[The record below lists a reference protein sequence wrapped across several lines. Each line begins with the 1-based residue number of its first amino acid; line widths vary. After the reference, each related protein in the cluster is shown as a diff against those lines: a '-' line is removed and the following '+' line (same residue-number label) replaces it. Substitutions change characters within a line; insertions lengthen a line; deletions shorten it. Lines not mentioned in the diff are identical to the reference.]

1 MTKTYNRQDGETT
14 KAYTAFTTYRDM
26 GSSRSLDRVE
36 EKIYGT
42 QIGHK
47 RGTNLT
53 SLKRWS
59 REWNWVERCRDYDL
73 DRLGG
78 ALRVRETELR
88 QIKSEHEK
96 AAYIQDLENYQL
108 QQKEIGMMTLNL
120 ATRWRS
126 LSERESLESIS
137 LILEPIHQAL
147 KASDGVI
154 PRDKI
159 DLLFTSQ
166 LAAKNLILAAT
177 SGAEL
182 TAKGLAIKQLLDSI
196 ECEIDARSR

>member
-1 MTKTYNRQDGETT
+1 MTKTYDRQEKETT
-14 KAYTAFTTYRDM
+14 KAYTAFTIYRDM
-26 GSSRSLDRVE
+26 ESARSLDRVE

-78 ALRVRETELR
+78 ALRVREAEMR
-88 QIKSEHEK
+88 QIKSDCEK
-96 AAYIQDLENYQL
+96 AAYIQDLEHYQL

-120 ATRWRS
+120 ANR
-126 LSERESLESIS
+126 SLESIS

-154 PRDKI
+154 PRDRI

-166 LAAKNLILAAT
+166 LAAKNLMMAAT

-182 TAKGLAIKQLLDSI
+182 AAKGLVIEQLLDSI

>member
-1 MTKTYNRQDGETT
+1 MTKTYDRQDGETT
-14 KAYTAFTTYRDM
+14 KAYTAFTIYRDM

-59 REWNWVERCRDYDL
+59 REWNWVDRCRDYDR
-73 DRLGG
+73 DRE
-78 ALRVRETELR
+78 AEMR

-120 ATRWRS
+120 ANR
-126 LSERESLESIS
+126 SLESIS

-147 KASDGVI
+147 KASDGVV

-159 DLLFTSQ
+159 DILFASQ
-166 LAAKNLILAAT
+166 LAAKNLMLAAT

-182 TAKGLAIKQLLDSI
+182 TAKGLAIEQMLDSI
-196 ECEIDARSR
+196 EGELEARSGKT

>member
-1 MTKTYNRQDGETT
+1 MTKTYERQDGETT
-14 KAYTAFTTYRDM
+14 KAYTAFTLYRDM
-26 GSSRSLDRVE
+26 GSRRSLDRVE

-59 REWNWVERCRDYDL
+59 REWNWVDRCRNYDL
-73 DRLGG
+73 DRE
-78 ALRVRETELR
+78 AEMR

-96 AAYIQDLENYQL
+96 AAYIQDLENYHL
-108 QQKEIGMMTLNL
+108 QQKTIGMATLSFT
-120 ATRWRS
+120 ARS
-126 LSERESLESIS
+126 LEAIS

-147 KASDGVI
+147 RSSGGVI

-159 DLLFTSQ
+159 DILFTSQ
-166 LAAKNLILAAT
+166 LAAKNLMMAAT

-182 TAKGLAIKQLLDSI
+182 TAQGLAIEQMLDSI
-196 ECEIDARSR
+196 ECEIDSRSR

>member
-1 MTKTYNRQDGETT
+1 MIKTYDRQNGETT
-14 KAYTAFTTYRDM
+14 KAYTAFTLYRDM
-26 GSSRSLDRVE
+26 GSARSLDRVE

-59 REWNWVERCRDYDL
+59 REWNWVDRCRDYDR
-73 DRLGG
+73 DR
-78 ALRVRETELR
+78 EQEMR
-88 QIKSEHEK
+88 QIKSAHEK
-96 AAYIQDLENYQL
+96 AAYIQDLEHYQL
-108 QQKEIGMMTLNL
+108 QQKTIGMMTLNL
-120 ATRWRS
+120 ATR
-126 LSERESLESIS
+126 SLESIA

-147 KASDGVI
+147 KASGGVI

-159 DLLFTSQ
+159 DLLFASQ
-166 LAAKNLILAAT
+166 LAAKNLMLAAS

-182 TAKGLAIKQLLDSI
+182 AAKGLVIEQLLESI
-196 ECEIDARSR
+196 ECEIDARSRSL

>member
-14 KAYTAFTTYRDM
+14 KAYTAFSIYRDM
-26 GSSRSLDRVE
+26 GSARSRSAPPRRSLDRVE

-59 REWNWVERCRDYDL
+59 REWNWVDRCRDYDL
-73 DRLGG
+73 DR
-78 ALRVRETELR
+78 EQEMR
-88 QIKSEHEK
+88 QIKLEHEK
-96 AAYIQDLENYQL
+96 AAYIQDLEHYQL

-120 ATRWRS
+120 ANR
-126 LSERESLESIS
+126 SLESIS

-147 KASDGVI
+147 KASGGVI

-159 DLLFTSQ
+159 DLLFASQ
-166 LAAKNLILAAT
+166 LAAKNLMMAAI

-182 TAKGLAIKQLLDSI
+182 AAKGLVIEQLLESI

>member
-1 MTKTYNRQDGETT
+1 MTKTYDRQDGETI
-14 KAYTAFTTYRDM
+14 KAYNAFTIYRDM
-26 GSSRSLDRVE
+26 ESTRSLDRVE

-47 RGTNLT
+47 RSTNLT

-59 REWNWVERCRDYDL
+59 REWNWVERCRNYDL
-73 DRLGG
+73 DR
-78 ALRVRETELR
+78 ETEMR
-88 QIKSEHEK
+88 QIKSDRDK
-96 AAYIQDLENYQL
+96 AAYIQDLEHYQL

-120 ATRWRS
+120 ATR
-126 LSERESLESIS
+126 SLESIS

-154 PRDKI
+154 PRDRI

-166 LAAKNLILAAT
+166 LAAKNLMMAVT

-182 TAKGLAIKQLLDSI
+182 AAKGLVIEQLLDSI

>member
-1 MTKTYNRQDGETT
+1 MTKTYDRQDGETT
-14 KAYTAFTTYRDM
+14 KAYTAFTIYRDM
-26 GSSRSLDRVE
+26 ESTRSLDRVE

-42 QIGHK
+42 QIGYK

-59 REWNWVERCRDYDL
+59 RGWNWVDRCRDL
-73 DRLGG
+73 DH
-78 ALRVRETELR
+78 EQEMR
-88 QIKSEHEK
+88 QIKSAHEK

-108 QQKEIGMMTLNL
+108 QQKEIGMATLSL
-120 ATRWRS
+120 ATR
-126 LSERESLESIS
+126 SLESIS

-147 KASDGVI
+147 KASGGII
-154 PRDKI
+154 PRDRI
-159 DLLFTSQ
+159 DLLFAAQ
-166 LAAKNLILAAT
+166 LVAKHLMIAAR

-182 TAKGLAIKQLLDSI
+182 AAKGLVIEQLLESNAKRVTKAV

>member
-1 MTKTYNRQDGETT
+1 MTKTYERQDGETT
-14 KAYTAFTTYRDM
+14 KAYTAFTIYRDI
-26 GSSRSLDRVE
+26 GSVRSLDRVE

-42 QIGHK
+42 QVGHK

-59 REWNWVERCRDYDL
+59 REWNWVDRCRDYDL
-73 DRLGG
+73 DR
-78 ALRVRETELR
+78 ETEMR

-120 ATRWRS
+120 ATR
-126 LSERESLESIS
+126 SLESIS

-147 KASDGVI
+147 KASGGVI

-182 TAKGLAIKQLLDSI
+182 TAKGLAIEQLLESI

>member
-1 MTKTYNRQDGETT
+1 M
-14 KAYTAFTTYRDM
+14 
-26 GSSRSLDRVE
+26 
-36 EKIYGT
+36 
-42 QIGHK
+42 
-47 RGTNLT
+47 
-53 SLKRWS
+53 
-59 REWNWVERCRDYDL
+59 
-73 DRLGG
+73 
-78 ALRVRETELR
+78 R

-96 AAYIQDLENYQL
+96 AAYIQDLEHYQL

-120 ATRWRS
+120 ANR
-126 LSERESLESIS
+126 SLESIS
-137 LILEPIHQAL
+137 LILEPIYQAL
-147 KASDGVI
+147 KASGGVI

-182 TAKGLAIKQLLDSI
+182 TAKGLEIEHLLELI